1 MTRLMDPSL
10 EKLSELLAAMGNL
23 ATQSVQLAVSSFL
36 DGENTR
42 DRVKKLSDDI
52 TATYNQVGDLTFETL
67 FKYQPVASDFRLIRS
82 SIEISQAYYRFGRYA
97 YDISLVRDKFG
108 DISNC
113 RTEWLCGVAAEI
125 LQMIRNAV
133 DSFAVLDTKKAEL
146 VQKNEDYVDKLY
158 RERINMLI
166 RHPDTKCAL
175 VEALLLRYLERI
187 GDHAVFMSRAVN
199 YIVTGQRGEQ

>member
-1 MTRLMDPSL
+1 MRLMDPSL
-10 EKLSELLAAMGNL
+10 AKMSELLAAMGDS

-36 DGENTR
+36 DGGNTSG
-42 DRVKKLSDDI
+42 RVKKLSDDI
-52 TATYNQVGDLTFETL
+52 TSMYNKVGDLTFETL

-113 RTEWLCGVAAEI
+113 RTEWLCGVASEI

-133 DSFAVLDTKKAEL
+133 DSFAVLDVKKAAL

-175 VEALLLRYLERI
+175 AEALLLRYLERI

-199 YIVTGQRGEQ
+199 YIVTGQREEQ